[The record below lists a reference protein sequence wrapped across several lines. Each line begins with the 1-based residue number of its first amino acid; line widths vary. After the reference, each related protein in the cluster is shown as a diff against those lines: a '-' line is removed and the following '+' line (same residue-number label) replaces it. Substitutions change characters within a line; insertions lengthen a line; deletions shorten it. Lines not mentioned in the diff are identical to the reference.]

1 MGHEALHSVS
11 RVRRTPL
18 MDCLAM
24 HTATDILWCRVMCGL
39 YAVFDI
45 FEDLVMRKVNESDA
59 SKFAE
64 LWGCVEISKMRAC
77 AAMQD
82 SKAC

>member
-1 MGHEALHSVS
+1 
-11 RVRRTPL
+11 
-18 MDCLAM
+18 
-24 HTATDILWCRVMCGL
+24 MCGL

-64 LWGCVEISKMRAC
+64 LWGCAAPPCTRCSGPVVEQPELS
-77 AAMQD
+77 
-82 SKAC
+82 